1 MIPPNSRQK
10 GARLSTLIPRPD
22 MTDCKEER
30 PKRWR
35 KSWRFTLYSASV
47 TGLLVLCFNLGFLLW
62 VLPRHNFDNERGTLY
77 DGNCDKVH
85 DLSIGLHLVINIFST
100 LLLSASNYTI
110 QCLSAPTRA
119 DLDNAHK
126 ELCWLDIGILSVRNF
141 RQISRPRSALWVIL
155 VLSSLPLH
163 LMYNSTIFA
172 TTSSNSY
179 YAFLGDGSFGQT
191 ALEDLT
197 LAPSD
202 PQLQPLDNYEPRNK
216 SIIETFTHL
225 YDMSQNG
232 VLEEL
237 DNAACIDAY
246 TKTYQNSYVNVLLV
260 TDTQH
265 NKSEYRYVGYQ
276 EVYRPVTGSPFTWI
290 CPNDYE
296 EATKCQSK
304 LLNTKPEIVAGNWEV
319 LAQPI
324 KYCLAEVAPP
334 HCKLQYSLPLTVVVM
349 VFILVKAITICY
361 VAITIDTPI
370 LTVGDAIASFLEKPD
385 TTVRG
390 KCLLSMKDLTGLS
403 NTYDPFWIRR
413 NRWVFFHKPKQWRSA
428 VSPGRWC
435 FGIMLYCLSLAF
447 CAFLLY
453 IGMRSMSNKMGI
465 WTADLQALD
474 FRTLISTNFW
484 PTSLIANTLIA
495 NLPQLVYSLIYFA
508 YNGILTAMTMSAE
521 WSQYATQR
529 KGLRVS
535 AAPNAAQRSKYFL
548 SLPYRYAIPL
558 MTTTGIL
565 HWLISQSFFLVG
577 IEAYDHNLQ
586 RDPASDI
593 SVCGYSPI
601 AIVCSISLGTA
612 MIFCLVGLG
621 FKRFKS
627 GMPVVGSCSLAIAAA
642 CFPDP
647 GTYDPEKQAGSTP
660 DMVCLALKWGVV
672 LSEESSVGHC
682 AFSSKDVTM
691 PVDGEVYH

>member
-1 MIPPNSRQK
+1 MCQAKHINSQ
-10 GARLSTLIPRPD
+10 T
-22 MTDCKEER
+22 
-30 PKRWR
+30 
-35 KSWRFTLYSASV
+35 
-47 TGLLVLCFNLGFLLW
+47 CFG
-62 VLPRHNFDNERGTLY
+62 NERGTLY

-85 DLSIGLHLVINIFST
+85 DLSIGLHFVINVFST

-119 DLDNAHK
+119 DLDNAHG
-126 ELCWLDIGILSVRNF
+126 ERCWLDIGILSVRNF

-191 ALEDLT
+191 AFEDLS
-197 LAPSD
+197 LVPSD
-202 PQLQPLDNYEPRNK
+202 PQFHPLDYYELRNK
-216 SIIETFTHL
+216 SIVATFTRL
-225 YDMSQNG
+225 YKMSQNG
-232 VLEEL
+232 ALEKL

-260 TDTQH
+260 TDTPH
-265 NKSEYRYVGYQ
+265 NKSEYKYVGYQ

-304 LLNTKPEIVAGNWEV
+304 LLSTKPEVVAGNWEV

-324 KYCLAEVAPP
+324 KYCLAEVAQP

-349 VFILVKAITICY
+349 VFILVKVITICY
-361 VAITIDTPI
+361 VAVTIHTPI

-385 TTVRG
+385 TT
-390 KCLLSMKDLTGLS
+390 
-403 NTYDPFWIRR
+403 
-413 NRWVFFHKPKQWRSA
+413 
-428 VSPGRWC
+428 
-435 FGIMLYCLSLAF
+435 
-447 CAFLLY
+447 
-453 IGMRSMSNKMGI
+453 
-465 WTADLQALD
+465 
-474 FRTLISTNFW
+474 
-484 PTSLIANTLIA
+484 
-495 NLPQLVYSLIYFA
+495 LVYSLIYFA

-558 MTTTGIL
+558 MTTSGIL

-577 IEAYDHNLQ
+577 IEAYDQNLQ

-612 MIFCLVGLG
+612 MISCLVGLG
-621 FKRFKS
+621 FKPFKS
-627 GMPVVGSCSLAIAAA
+627 AMPVAGSCSLAIAAA

-660 DMVCLALKWGVV
+660 DIACLALKWGVV
-672 LSEESSVGHC
+672 LLDESSVGHC

-691 PVDGEVYH
+691 PVNGEVYH

>member
-179 YAFLGDGSFGQT
+179 YAFLGDRSFGQT

-260 TDTQH
+260 TDMQH

-324 KYCLAEVAPP
+324 KYCLAEVAQP

-435 FGIMLYCLSLAF
+435 F
-447 CAFLLY
+447 
-453 IGMRSMSNKMGI
+453 
-465 WTADLQALD
+465 
-474 FRTLISTNFW
+474 
-484 PTSLIANTLIA
+484 
-495 NLPQLVYSLIYFA
+495 
-508 YNGILTAMTMSAE
+508 AMTMSAE

-558 MTTTGIL
+558 MTTSGIL

-577 IEAYDHNLQ
+577 IEAYDQNLQ